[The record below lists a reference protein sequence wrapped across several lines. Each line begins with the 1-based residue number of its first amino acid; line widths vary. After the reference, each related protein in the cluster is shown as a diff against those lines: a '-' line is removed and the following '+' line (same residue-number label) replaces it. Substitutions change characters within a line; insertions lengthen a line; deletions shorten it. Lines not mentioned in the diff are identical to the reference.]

1 MNPEK
6 FTKRFKIPA
15 SAIDALDHVNNITY
29 LQWCLDVAEQ
39 HWVEKASEKLQKKY
53 VWVVLNHFISY
64 KAPSFLNEEIE
75 VQTWIE
81 NAEGVKCDRH
91 YKIVRLV
98 DEKILIEAK
107 TLWCLLDAK
116 SFKPT
121 KITEE
126 ISRLF

>member
-6 FTKRFKIPA
+6 FTKRFTIPA

-39 HWVEKASEKLQKKY
+39 HWIEKASDKLQKKY

-64 KAPSFLNEEIE
+64 KAPSFLDEEIE

-91 YKIVRLV
+91 YKIIRLK
-98 DEKILIEAK
+98 DNKTLIEAQ

-116 SFKPT
+116 TFRPT